1 MVRQPRDQTLGHNPN
16 SELTS
21 GCSQDAHQQRQG
33 ELANLMEQGQANVA
47 ALFELGL
54 AMSQRQQEE
63 QP

>member
-1 MVRQPRDQTLGHNPN
+1 MP
-16 SELTS
+16 ELELELS
-21 GCSQDAHQQRQG
+21 AEAVAAKDLISQRKA

-54 AMSQRQQEE
+54 AMTQLAQEE

>member
-1 MVRQPRDQTLGHNPN
+1 LI
-16 SELTS
+16 S
-21 GCSQDAHQQRQG
+21 QRQA

-54 AMSQRQQEE
+54 AMTQLAQEE